1 MSDTNN
7 NENWLFSVRNFL
19 RPSKTIPST
28 SWRADTTW
36 GLLNGKQSLQRFLIL
51 IFGLTLFGIGEAF
64 LVITSLG
71 NSPWVVLSEG
81 ISLNSNLNIGQ
92 ATFFVSLMVLFFWIP
107 LKQKPGFGTLA
118 NIVVISA
125 SIELGLLI
133 IPDGNNL
140 ALKVF
145 YVLFGILLVGIG
157 SALYIT
163 CGLGTGPR
171 DGLMTGLHYR
181 TGGAGRS
188 SSPWNRDGCSDHRC
202 LAWRLVGR
210 GNCPL
215 CPAYWSICCNLPGCL
230 RAAYLKVTNRVK
242 PLPSVCRTASD
253 NMSKTP
259 C

>member
-36 GLLNGKQSLQRFLIL
+36 GLVNGNQSLQRFLIL

-64 LVITSLG
+64 LVVTSLG

-118 NIVVISA
+118 NMVVIA
-125 SIELGLLI
+125 AAIELGLLI
-133 IPDGNNL
+133 IPEVNNL

-181 TGGAGRS
+181 TGVR
-188 SSPWNRDGCSDHRC
+188 
-202 LAWRLVGR
+202 VGR
-210 GNCPL
+210 VRLGIEVVAL
-215 CPAYWSICCNLPGCL
+215 TTGALLGGSLGVGTALFALLIGQ
-230 RAAYLKVTNRVK
+230 
-242 PLPSVCRTASD
+242 SVAISLGVLGRLT
-253 NMSKTP
+253 SK
-259 C
+259 

>member
-133 IPDGNNL
+133 IPEVNNIV
-140 ALKVF
+140 LKFF

-181 TGGAGRS
+181 TGVR
-188 SSPWNRDGCSDHRC
+188 
-202 LAWRLVGR
+202 VGR
-210 GNCPL
+210 VRLGIEVVAL
-215 CPAYWSICCNLPGCL
+215 TTGALLGGSLGVGTALFALLIGQ
-230 RAAYLKVTNRVK
+230 
-242 PLPSVCRTASD
+242 SVAISLGVLGRLT
-253 NMSKTP
+253 SK
-259 C
+259 

>member
-36 GLLNGKQSLQRFLIL
+36 GLINGNQSLQRFLIL

-118 NIVVISA
+118 NMVVIA
-125 SIELGLLI
+125 AAIELGLLI
-133 IPDGNNL
+133 IPEVNNL

-181 TGGAGRS
+181 TGVR
-188 SSPWNRDGCSDHRC
+188 
-202 LAWRLVGR
+202 VGR
-210 GNCPL
+210 VRLGIEMVAL
-215 CPAYWSICCNLPGCL
+215 TTGALLGGSLGVGTALFALLIGQ
-230 RAAYLKVTNRVK
+230 
-242 PLPSVCRTASD
+242 SVAISLGVLGRLT
-253 NMSKTP
+253 SK
-259 C
+259 

>member
-28 SWRADTTW
+28 SWRADTSW

-133 IPDGNNL
+133 IPEVNNIV
-140 ALKVF
+140 LKVF

-181 TGGAGRS
+181 TGVR
-188 SSPWNRDGCSDHRC
+188 
-202 LAWRLVGR
+202 VGR
-210 GNCPL
+210 VRLGIEMVAL
-215 CPAYWSICCNLPGCL
+215 TTGALLGGSLGVGTALFALLIGQ
-230 RAAYLKVTNRVK
+230 
-242 PLPSVCRTASD
+242 SVAISLGVLGRLT
-253 NMSKTP
+253 SK
-259 C
+259 

>member
-1 MSDTNN
+1 MSDTHDND
-7 NENWLFSVRNFL
+7 NWLSSVRNFL

-28 SWRADTTW
+28 SWRANTTW
-36 GLLNGKQSLQRFLIL
+36 GLIDGNQSLQRFLIL
-51 IFGLTLFGIGEAF
+51 ILGLTLFGIGEAF

-92 ATFFVSLMVLFFWIP
+92 STFFVSLIVLFFWIP

-118 NIVVISA
+118 NMVVIA
-125 SIELGLLI
+125 AAIELGLLI
-133 IPDGNNL
+133 IPEVDNL
-140 ALKVF
+140 VIKIF

-181 TGGAGRS
+181 TGVR
-188 SSPWNRDGCSDHRC
+188 
-202 LAWRLVGR
+202 VGR
-210 GNCPL
+210 VRLGIEVVAMTTGAL
-215 CPAYWSICCNLPGCL
+215 LGGSLGVGTALFALLIGQ
-230 RAAYLKVTNRVK
+230 
-242 PLPSVCRTASD
+242 SVAISLGVLGRLT
-253 NMSKTP
+253 SK
-259 C
+259 